1 MSNIRYKR
9 IPLEKLHVEVERM
22 MFGTANGATEIHAIV
37 HLMPDFPADGDAVA
51 ALLEAKF
58 ALEMFLRARTLHGRL
73 LLGDK
78 AMQKP
83 FGDIGHDLAAIGQ
96 QPLDGTAAALWLW
109 MTQGAPNAAYRHS
122 FGCGESSATTLPLLE
137 NYRKRLADKG
147 LTLADNCLR
156 TWFFMRD
163 IDHNYKEMVDARRE
177 FFAANGLTP
186 ATHFIAST
194 GINGNPLCNEDIV
207 QLETYTVE
215 GLNPAQ
221 ISYLKG
227 SSHLNPTAEYGV
239 TFERGTRV
247 EYGDRCHLIIS
258 GTASIDNRGQ
268 ILYPDDAE
276 MQTRRMVENVRVL
289 LDEGGASANDMM
301 HAIVYVRRPE
311 DYATVRRVL
320 DALLPD
326 LPKVIVHAP
335 VCRPGW
341 LVEMECIAV
350 TVNRNDA
357 FAPF

>member
-1 MSNIRYKR
+1 MSNIRYKK

-37 HLMPDFPADGDAVA
+37 HLTSDFPADGDAVA
-51 ALLEAKF
+51 TLLEAKF

-73 LLGDK
+73 FLADAVAARPSGDLG
-78 AMQKP
+78 A
-83 FGDIGHDLAAIGQ
+83 DLGVIGQ
-96 QPLDGTAAALWLW
+96 QPLDGTPAALWLW

-122 FGCGESSATTLPLLE
+122 FGRGEASATTLPLLE
-137 NYRKRLADKG
+137 NYRKRLADNG
-147 LTLADNCLR
+147 LTLAGNCLR

-163 IDHNYKEMVDARRE
+163 IEHNYGEMVAARRE
-177 FFAANGLTP
+177 FFLANGLTP

-227 SSHLNPTAEYGV
+227 SSHLNPTADYGV

-258 GTASIDNRGQ
+258 VTASIDNRGQ
-268 ILYPDDAE
+268 ILHTDDAE
-276 MQTRRMVENVRVL
+276 GQTRRMVENVRVL

-311 DYATVRRVL
+311 DYAPIRRVM
-320 DALLPD
+320 DGALPD
-326 LPKVIVHAP
+326 LPKVFLHAP

-341 LVEMECIAV
+341 LVEMEAMAV
-350 TVNRNDA
+350 IGHENKDYEA
-357 FAPF
+357 F